1 MNHLLYIIIFLIMGC
16 AAHSQY
22 DTVIINTPTT
32 QCDMCHWNII
42 DALEKV
48 DGVKKVKINDDNQS
62 VAITYLDNKITL
74 NELEVAISKAGYQAN
89 DMPAELEAYEKLS
102 LCCRLPNDRK

>member
-1 MNHLLYIIIFLIMGC
+1 MMIISLLPL
-16 AAHSQY
+16 H
-22 DTVIINTPTT
+22 T
-32 QCDMCHWNII
+32 
-42 DALEKV
+42 
-48 DGVKKVKINDDNQS
+48 
-62 VAITYLDNKITL
+62 LDNKITL